1 MVLWGKQNI
10 MLFVLNFKK
19 RDRPHVHSFIWL
31 FNAPNIENEA
41 AHIELTEKTINA
53 QFARPFE

>member
-1 MVLWGKQNI
+1 MGETKYYAICIEFQ
-10 MLFVLNFKK
+10 K
-19 RDRPHVHSFIWL
+19 RGRPHVHSFIWL